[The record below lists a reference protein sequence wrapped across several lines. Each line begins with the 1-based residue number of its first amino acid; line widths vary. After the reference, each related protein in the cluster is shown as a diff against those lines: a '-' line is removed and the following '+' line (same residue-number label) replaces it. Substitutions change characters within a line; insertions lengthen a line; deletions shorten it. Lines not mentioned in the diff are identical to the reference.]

1 MSGRPL
7 VEIDQFSGLITG
19 TPTVQGQFVVGVC
32 VEEWRDTILLSR
44 VFRDFQFNVEACVSE
59 VTAALQND
67 FLIDNQTYGINS
79 CGSTTVTFQNES
91 FQERFIDSYLWEFD
105 VRNDVQTSTVENPTI
120 GFPDVGTYE
129 GRLIVNPGE
138 FCEDTAFIVV
148 NIYPDLEADFEY
160 DYDTCIAGDVA
171 FTNLSTAESG
181 FITDYTWEFGDGRR
195 SREIDP
201 LHQYLFPGSLPVTLS
216 IRDTNRCTDVVTKII
231 DYFPVPSLIVI
242 SPSAEIGCEPV
253 DVFFDNLSF
262 PIDNS
267 YDIRWNFGDG
277 GRSEEISPT
286 HTYEDIG
293 TFTVDLSIVSP
304 IGCETDTIFPDL
316 ITVLPSPTGGFSY
329 TPDEPTVLTPEV
341 QFFESA
347 RDVARYNWSFGDGN
361 SSAQP
366 DPMHVYR
373 DTGVYEVVQVV
384 THPNGCTDTV
394 RQSIDIRPEV
404 RYHLPNAFSP
414 NSDGVNDEYFGV
426 GIMAGAKD
434 FTMTIWDRWGQQ
446 LFSTTDPNEGWN
458 GRKFNTG
465 VALPNGVY
473 VVKVSYEGPRGD
485 KFNLKSFATLLR

>member
-1 MSGRPL
+1 
-7 VEIDQFSGLITG
+7 
-19 TPTVQGQFVVGVC
+19 
-32 VEEWRDTILLSR
+32 LSNNIPS
-44 VFRDFQFNVEACVSE
+44 VIPISK
-59 VTAALQND
+59 
-67 FLIDNQTYGINS
+67 
-79 CGSTTVTFQNES
+79 
-91 FQERFIDSYLWEFD
+91 ERFIDSYLWEFD
-105 VRNDVQTSTVENPTI
+105 VRNELQTTTVENPTVA
-120 GFPDVGTYE
+120 FPDVGTYE

-148 NIYPDLEADFEY
+148 NIFPDLEADFEY
-160 DYDTCIAGDVA
+160 DYDTCIAGEVA
-171 FTNLSTAESG
+171 FTNLSMAESG

-195 SREIDP
+195 SKVVDP
-201 LHQYLFPGSLPVTLS
+201 LHQYRIPGALPVTLS

-231 DYFPVPSLIVI
+231 DYFPVPALIVI
-242 SPSAEIGCEPV
+242 SPSAETGCEPV
-253 DVFFDNLSF
+253 DIFFDNLSF
-262 PIDNS
+262 PIDDT

-316 ITVLPSPTGGFSY
+316 VTVLPSPTAGFSY
-329 TPDEPTVLTPEV
+329 SPDEPSVLSPEI

-347 RDVARYNWSFGDGN
+347 RDVAAYNWDFGDGN
-361 SSAQP
+361 GSAQP
-366 DPMHVYR
+366 NPVHVYR
-373 DTGVYEVVQVV
+373 DTGLYEVIQVV

-394 RQSIDIRPEV
+394 RQDVDIRPEV

-414 NSDGVNDEYFGV
+414 NNDGVNDEYFGV

-434 FTMTIWDRWGQQ
+434 FIMTIWDRWGQQ

-465 VALPNGVY
+465 SALPNGVY

-485 KFNLKSFATLLR
+485 KFNLKGFATLLR